1 MDVML
6 WAIGVAAFIIIEIAT
21 VQLVSIWFAAG
32 SLITLLCTYFFD
44 ITMLQQTGIF
54 VVSSTI
60 LVAVSLPYL
69 KSRRNVEHIGT
80 NAELDIGKSA
90 RVIEDIN
97 TANGSGR
104 VTLSGIDWCAVPL
117 SENEIIPAGSIVTV
131 EKVQGAKLVVSAK
144 KD

>member
-60 LVAVSLPYL
+60 LVIASMPYL

-80 NAELDIGKSA
+80 NTELEIGKSA

>member
-60 LVAVSLPYL
+60 LVIASMPYL

-80 NAELDIGKSA
+80 NTELEIGKSA

-104 VTLSGIDWCAVPL
+104 VTLSGIDWRAVPL

>member
-6 WAIGVAAFIIIEIAT
+6 WAIGVAVFTIIEIAT
-21 VQLVSIWFAAG
+21 VQLVSVWFAAG

-44 ITMLQQTGIF
+44 ITMLQQTCIF
-54 VVSSTI
+54 VASSVI
-60 LVAVSLPYL
+60 LVAFSMPYL
-69 KSRRNVEHIGT
+69 KSRRNIEHIGT
-80 NAELDIGKSA
+80 NTELDIGKSA

-104 VTLSGIDWCAVPL
+104 VTLNGIDWHAVPL

-131 EKVQGAKLVVSAK
+131 DKVQGAKLVVSAK

>member
-44 ITMLQQTGIF
+44 ITMLQQTVIF

-60 LVAVSLPYL
+60 LVIASMPYL

-80 NAELDIGKSA
+80 NTELEIGKSA